1 MIFKQF
7 YLPYLSH
14 ASYLIGDQE
23 SGLAMI
29 VDPQRDVDQYL
40 REAENEKL
48 NIHYIVLTHF
58 HADFVSGHLELQ
70 DQTDAKI
77 FLGSTAQADYVFQP
91 VISGD
96 AIEFGSVR
104 CKVLE
109 TPGHTL
115 ESISLLVFD
124 LRKNQH
130 KPYAI
135 LTGDT
140 LLLGDIGHP
149 NLMASAGINAQ
160 ASAANLY
167 DSLHNRL
174 LPLPKDTLVYPAHVQ
189 GSLCGKN
196 LSKENFSTLGIQKR
210 HNYALQPMT
219 KEAFIEL
226 VTTDQPEPPRYFP
239 YDTCLNRRERSRLE
253 YVLQKAMNPLTLDQV
268 LRWKTS
274 KAQMIDVRDPLDFA
288 TGYLVDSINI
298 GLNGQFE
305 RWAGTLLHPEDPIV
319 IIAEPGREREAVLRL
334 SRIGFDHVV
343 GYLKNGFQAL
353 HATPELVRSVQRI
366 TAEDLNDQLMTGD
379 GPYILDVRTH
389 KEWSQRRINHSS
401 NIPLSHLTKRLQDI
415 PQDRDVVVH
424 SSGGYRSSIA
434 ASLLHRHGFFRMKDL
449 VGGFDAWEQVVVPP
463 AVQSAE
469 AMHHVGER

>member
-23 SGLAMI
+23 SGLAMV

-48 NIHYIVLTHF
+48 KIHYIVLTHF

-77 FLGSTAQADYVFQP
+77 FLGAKAQADYTFQP
-91 VISGD
+91 VITGD
-96 AIEFGSVR
+96 EIECGSVR
-104 CKVLE
+104 FKILE
-109 TPGHTL
+109 TPGHTP

-124 LRKNQH
+124 LRKSQQ

-149 NLMASAGINAQ
+149 NLMASAGISAQ
-160 ASAANLY
+160 ASAVNLY

-174 LPLPKDTLVYPAHVQ
+174 LPLPNDTLVYPAHVQ
-189 GSLCGKN
+189 GSLCGKI
-196 LSKENFSTLGIQKR
+196 LSKENVSTLGIQKR

-226 VTTDQPEPPRYFP
+226 VTTNQPEPPRYFS
-239 YDTCLNRRERSRLE
+239 YDVCLNRRERSRLE

-274 KAQMIDVRDPLDFA
+274 RAQMIDVRDPLDFA
-288 TGYLVDSINI
+288 NGHLVDSINI

-319 IIAEPGREREAVLRL
+319 ILATPGHEREAVLRL

-343 GYLKNGFQAL
+343 GYLKNGVEAL

-366 TAEDLNDQLMTGD
+366 TVEDLNDQLMKTD
-379 GPYILDVRTH
+379 WPYILDVRTYE
-389 KEWSQRRINHSS
+389 EWSPHRIDHSS
-401 NIPLSHLTKRLQDI
+401 NIPLNHLTERLQDV

-434 ASLLHRHGFFRMKDL
+434 ASLLHRHGFSRMKDL
-449 VGGFDAWEQVVVPP
+449 VGGFDAWEETMVNPLI
-463 AVQSAE
+463 QSAE
-469 AMHHVGER
+469 SLHQVGER